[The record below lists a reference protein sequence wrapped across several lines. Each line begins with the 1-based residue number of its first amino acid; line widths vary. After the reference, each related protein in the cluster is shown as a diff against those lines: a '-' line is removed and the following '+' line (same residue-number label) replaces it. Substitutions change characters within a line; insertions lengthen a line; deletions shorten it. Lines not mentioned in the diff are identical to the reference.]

1 MRTPRHVGHDLD
13 ETSGLYVDVHV
24 ALECLHMRYP
34 EYIAQ
39 TTPRERQLYQLYLAL
54 KAAKEEHYH
63 DHAEEAAES
72 QRLANEAINPAYRT

>member
-13 ETSGLYVDVHV
+13 ETSALYIDMHV

-39 TTPRERQLYQLYLAL
+39 TTPRERQAYQLYLAL
-54 KAAKEEHYH
+54 KAAKEAHYQE
-63 DHAEEAAES
+63 HAEQDAES
-72 QRLANEAINPAYRT
+72 RRLAESAINPGYRS